1 MPAAVPP
8 SKAVKNL
15 NGAVE
20 TLNRKMNVSID
31 EHTPALWDT
40 GTMDFSES
48 VEQLQIRDG
57 RFMLLIAALIL
68 VLRKPRWLAST
79 NAVRK

>member
-1 MPAAVPP
+1 MPERPKGKSNVLPAAVPP

-15 NGAVE
+15 IGAVE

-48 VEQLQIRDG
+48 VEQLQIVDG
-57 RFMLLIAALIL
+57 RFMHQLQ
-68 VLRKPRWLAST
+68 P
-79 NAVRK
+79 